1 MKNKLNEAFDNVD
14 EKYIAQTQNPPK
26 KRQALKIVLIAAA
39 LALIIAA
46 VPVITVM
53 SRRSVP
59 DITPTEASKG
69 GTGWGINI
77 PGWNNGADE
86 AAQETIKEDIPETV
100 PSPIT
105 DADDDHETENVSQG
119 DGLQERII
127 FASDYSGAK
136 YASVANLS
144 KAPVN
149 TYYTSDS
156 KSVDKYN
163 SLGAELAP
171 VYDKIYKLLLDR
183 EQNSVVSPLNVYTA
197 LSLLAECT
205 GGESRAEILSA
216 LGAGSIEQLRD
227 TAKTLWKFNNKN
239 KSHWIFTQANS
250 VWLGNSLQVNDNCA
264 ETLKKEHYASVFSG
278 DFSDQNYV
286 NCFKQWLSDQTNGL
300 LDESIKN
307 IRTVSEKTG
316 AILASTVYYK
326 ACWSDTFDDAETGK
340 FNGKECVFNRKT
352 TIADIYKGN
361 GFTAYAEKLGDGSY
375 MWFFLPDDGVTTEQ
389 VLISGIVSYV
399 NGEKESGRY
408 SVTFRMPDFDV
419 SYDSNIN
426 GVLSKLG
433 INKCSTTEAD
443 FSPLTDN
450 DGVYLGEVRHAA
462 RIKADKNGVEGAAY
476 TSVTLP
482 LTPENLPPEY
492 DFTLDRPFVFMVS
505 FQGTPTFIGV
515 VNEL

>member
-26 KRQALKIVLIAAA
+26 KRRALKIVLIAAA

-86 AAQETIKEDIPETV
+86 AAHQEGINDVDDEENDNV
-100 PSPIT
+100 QANDIT
-105 DADDDHETENVSQG
+105 DNAADGAEDLTQ
-119 DGLQERII
+119 I
-127 FASDYSGAK
+127 FTGEKGNYSGAK
-136 YASVANLS
+136 YASVADLS

-227 TAKTLWKFNNKN
+227 TA
-239 KSHWIFTQANS
+239 NS
-250 VWLGNSLQVNDNCA
+250 VAAYIFVGG
-264 ETLKKEHYASVFSG
+264 VF
-278 DFSDQNYV
+278 YHRV
-286 NCFKQWLSDQTNGL
+286 KQLY
-300 LDESIKN
+300 
-307 IRTVSEKTG
+307 R
-316 AILASTVYYK
+316 
-326 ACWSDTFDDAETGK
+326 
-340 FNGKECVFNRKT
+340 
-352 TIADIYKGN
+352 
-361 GFTAYAEKLGDGSY
+361 
-375 MWFFLPDDGVTTEQ
+375 FFLLGGARFVIL
-389 VLISGIVSYV
+389 VL
-399 NGEKESGRY
+399 K
-408 SVTFRMPDFDV
+408 
-419 SYDSNIN
+419 
-426 GVLSKLG
+426 
-433 INKCSTTEAD
+433 
-443 FSPLTDN
+443 
-450 DGVYLGEVRHAA
+450 
-462 RIKADKNGVEGAAY
+462 
-476 TSVTLP
+476 
-482 LTPENLPPEY
+482 
-492 DFTLDRPFVFMVS
+492 
-505 FQGTPTFIGV
+505 
-515 VNEL
+515 

>member
-26 KRQALKIVLIAAA
+26 KRRALKIVLIAAA

-86 AAQETIKEDIPETV
+86 AAHQEGINDVDDEENDNVQEND
-100 PSPIT
+100 IT
-105 DADDDHETENVSQG
+105 DNAV
-119 DGLQERII
+119 DGAEDLTQI
-127 FASDYSGAK
+127 FTGEKGNYSGAK

-326 ACWSDTFDDAETGK
+326 AYWSDTFDDAETGK

-476 TSVTLP
+476 TPVTLP